1 VSLEGKI
8 AVRDQTALACDLYCA
23 VAENFNRITMLTG
36 QVRKYSDDRSF
47 GVVAERLIDLVS
59 NCKF

>member
-1 VSLEGKI
+1 VSLEGKV

-23 VAENFNRITMLTG
+23 VAEHFNRITVVTG
-36 QVRKYSDDRSF
+36 QVRKNCDDRSF
-47 GVVAERLIDLVS
+47 GVVAERLIDLIT